1 MLPCVMHASA
11 PVEPIIKQ
19 DVEKLRSS
27 LLKLFGK
34 ESHSLDI
41 LERAPS
47 RAPSRAPERV
57 PSRDPGYAP
66 ECILHKGI
74 TIQNGRIFVYL
85 LDFLLPVSLYGDDDP
100 ANTKDGKIVPAT
112 FLLENLGWNA
122 SFVNGTLIIDVRS
135 LFNINYVL
143 RDDRALNLLAFLFTI
158 SGILESNDE
167 EKAAAVNVLQHAA
180 AQGNPCAKLNLGRC
194 LGRGIGLR
202 QDYQKAAQFYR
213 QVADEADR
221 LYGRI
226 AEEADRH
233 GRIEDWAS
241 VPFCGVYASAQY
253 HYGWCLYSGT
263 GVPKNAEQ
271 AVTYFKL

>member
-11 PVEPIIKQ
+11 PVAQSTER
-19 DVEKLRSS
+19 DVKKLLSN
-27 LLKLFGK
+27 LLMLFGE
-34 ESHSLDI
+34 ESHPFVDI
-41 LERAPS
+41 
-47 RAPSRAPERV
+47 
-57 PSRDPGYAP
+57 P
-66 ECILHKGI
+66 ECVPRHVPLHKGI

-85 LDFLLPVSLYGDDDP
+85 RDFVSVYRQYCSDKP

-112 FLLENLGWNA
+112 FFLENLGWNA
-122 SFVNGTLIIDVRS
+122 SFVNGTIIIDVRWLS
-135 LFNINYVL
+135 NIDYVL

-167 EKAAAVNVLQHAA
+167 EKVAAVNVLQHAA
-180 AQGNPCAKLNLGRC
+180 AQGNPYAKLNLGRC
-194 LGRGIGLR
+194 FALGVGLR
-202 QDYQKAAQFYR
+202 RDCQEAVQFYK
-213 QVADEADR
+213 QVADDADR
-221 LYGRI
+221 LYALI

-233 GRIEDWAS
+233 GRIADRAS